1 MIVIGVIFSVILAW
15 IMAKGNYEQKKHEMR
30 LEMAWRLL
38 ALAAVKELAKQK
50 KKQEGEADDSDD
62 RASD

>member
-1 MIVIGVIFSVILAW
+1 MIVISLIFSAIFAW
-15 IMAKGNYEQKKHEMR
+15 IMAKHEEER
-30 LEMAWRLL
+30 EKREMAWKIL

-62 RASD
+62 GESD